1 MSKIKRSIITPDENL
16 ALMSQK
22 EISELKSSKN
32 SEIYDVFRACSLAV
46 LSGDEETDDPNELLN
61 KYKDFEINLMQ
72 VNRGV
77 KIELTNAPSTSF
89 VDGEIIQGIKEN
101 LFAVLR
107 DILYVSSKINSNSLD
122 FSSSESITN
131 SVFKMLRNTKVL
143 VPRKKPNLIVCW
155 GGHSIGESE
164 YKYSKKVGY
173 ELGLRGFDICT
184 GCGPGV
190 MKGPMKGAT
199 IAHAKTRME
208 KPRYVGISEPGII
221 ASESPNA
228 IVNNLIIMP
237 DIEKRLES
245 FVRMSHGIIVFP
257 GGVGTA
263 EELLYLMGILM
274 HPENK
279 GTKFPVILTG
289 PEESKDYFKM
299 IDSFILDI
307 LGEEG
312 RLYEIVFDEKEVAKK
327 MNLAVKGVENYRVET
342 EEAFYYNWALKIDE
356 DFQKPFIVN
365 HENVSKLNVSM
376 GLPKHE
382 LASNLR
388 KLFSIIVAGN
398 IKPDG
403 IKAVEENGP
412 FEFRCDDYIMERLD
426 LLLTNFIE
434 CNRMKLP
441 SKKGYNPCYRLI
453 K

>member
-1 MSKIKRSIITPDENL
+1 MNKIKRAIITPDESL

-22 EISELKSSKN
+22 EISELKASEN
-32 SEIYDVFRACSLAV
+32 SEVYDVFRACSLAV
-46 LSGDEETDDPNELLN
+46 LSGDEETDDPNELLE
-61 KYKDFEINLMQ
+61 KYSDFEINLVQ
-72 VNRGV
+72 VNRGI
-77 KIELTNAPSTSF
+77 KIELTNAPSTAF

-101 LFAVLR
+101 LFSVLR
-107 DILYVSSKINSNSLD
+107 DILYVTSKINSNSLD
-122 FSSSESITN
+122 FSVSESITN
-131 SVFKMLRNTKVL
+131 SVFKILRNTKVL
-143 VPRKKPNLIVCW
+143 MPRKKPNLIVCW
-155 GGHSIGESE
+155 GGHSVAKNE
-164 YKYSKKVGY
+164 YEYSKKVGY

-208 KPRYVGISEPGII
+208 KPRYIGLSEPGII

-237 DIEKRLES
+237 DIEKRLEA

-279 GTKFPVILTG
+279 EAKFPVILTG
-289 PEESKDYFKM
+289 PKESKDYFEM
-299 IDSFILDI
+299 IDSFILDT

-312 RLYEIVFDEKEVAKK
+312 RLYDIILDEKEVARK
-327 MNLAVKGVENYRVET
+327 MNLAVKEVEDYRKKT

-356 DFQKPFIVN
+356 DFQKPFEVS
-365 HENVSKLNVSM
+365 HENISKLNVSM
-376 GLPKHE
+376 DLPKHE

-403 IKAVEENGP
+403 IKAVKEHCP
-412 FEFRCDDYIMERLD
+412 FEFRCDEYIMERLD
-426 LLLTNFIE
+426 KLLTNFIE

-441 SKKGYNPCYRLI
+441 SEKGYDPCYRLI

>member
-1 MSKIKRSIITPDENL
+1 MNKIKRSIITPDENL

-22 EISELKSSKN
+22 EISALKDSEN
-32 SEIYDVFRACSLAV
+32 SETYSIFRACSLAV
-46 LSGDEETDDPNELLN
+46 LSGDEETDDPNELLE
-61 KYKDFEINLMQ
+61 KYSDFEINLVQ

-77 KIELTNAPSTSF
+77 KIELTNAPSTAF

-107 DILYVSSKINSNSLD
+107 DILYVTAKVNSNSLD
-122 FSSSESITN
+122 FSTSENITN
-131 SVFKMLRNTKVL
+131 SVFKILRNTKVL
-143 VPRKKPNLIVCW
+143 VPRKKPNLVVCW
-155 GGHSIGESE
+155 GGHSVGKEE
-164 YKYSKKVGY
+164 YEYSKKVGY

-208 KPRYVGISEPGII
+208 KPRYVGLSEPGII

-237 DIEKRLES
+237 DIEKRLEA

-274 HPENK
+274 HPENREA
-279 GTKFPVILTG
+279 KFPVILTG
-289 PEESKDYFKM
+289 PKESKEYFEM
-299 IDSFILDI
+299 IDSFIMDT

-312 RLYEIVFDEKEVAKK
+312 RLYEIILDEKEVARK
-327 MNLAVKGVENYRVET
+327 MNLAVKEVQSYRKKT
-342 EEAFYYNWALKIDE
+342 EEAFYYNWALKINE
-356 DFQKPFIVN
+356 DFQRPFVVN
-365 HENVSKLNVSM
+365 HESVAKLNVSM
-376 GLPKHE
+376 NLPKHE

-398 IKPDG
+398 IKPEG
-403 IKAVEENGP
+403 IKAVKENGP
-412 FEFRCDDYIMERLD
+412 FEFKCDEYIMERLD
-426 LLLTNFIE
+426 KLLTNFVD

-441 SKKGYNPCYRLI
+441 SEKGYNPCYRLI

>member
-1 MSKIKRSIITPDENL
+1 MNKIKRAIITPDESL

-22 EISELKSSKN
+22 EISELKASEN
-32 SEIYDVFRACSLAV
+32 SEVYDVFRACSLAV
-46 LSGDEETDDPNELLN
+46 LSGDEETDDPNELLER
-61 KYKDFEINLMQ
+61 YSDFEINLVQ
-72 VNRGV
+72 VNRGI
-77 KIELTNAPSTSF
+77 KIELTNAPSTAF

-101 LFAVLR
+101 LFSVLR
-107 DILYVSSKINSNSLD
+107 DILYVTSKINSNSLD
-122 FSSSESITN
+122 FSASESITN
-131 SVFKMLRNTKVL
+131 SVFKILRNTKVL
-143 VPRKKPNLIVCW
+143 MPRKKPNLIVCW
-155 GGHSIGESE
+155 GGHSVAKNE
-164 YKYSKKVGY
+164 YEYSKKVGY

-208 KPRYVGISEPGII
+208 KPRYIGLSEPGII

-237 DIEKRLES
+237 DIEKRLEA

-279 GTKFPVILTG
+279 EAKFPVILTG
-289 PEESKDYFKM
+289 PKESKDYFEM
-299 IDSFILDI
+299 IDSFILDT

-312 RLYEIVFDEKEVAKK
+312 RLYDIILDEKEVARK
-327 MNLAVKGVENYRVET
+327 MNLAVKEVEDYRKKT

-356 DFQKPFIVN
+356 DFQKPFEVS
-365 HENVSKLNVSM
+365 HENISKLNVSM
-376 GLPKHE
+376 DLPKHE

-403 IKAVEENGP
+403 IKAVKEHGP
-412 FEFRCDDYIMERLD
+412 FEFRCDEYIMERLD
-426 LLLTNFIE
+426 KLLTNFIE

-441 SKKGYNPCYRLI
+441 SEKGYDPCYRLI